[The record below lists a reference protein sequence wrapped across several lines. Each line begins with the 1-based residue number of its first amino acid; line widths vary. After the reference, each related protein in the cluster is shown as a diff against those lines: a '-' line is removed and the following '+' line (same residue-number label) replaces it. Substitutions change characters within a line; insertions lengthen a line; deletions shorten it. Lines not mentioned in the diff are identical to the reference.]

1 MFSVT
6 TWHKKHLLKQATS
19 ITYTL
24 EKKRFYS
31 YNIQRFVS
39 RFNSDRVKKLEVQF
53 DLYESSFLFWR
64 IDDQIN
70 TIYKK

>member
-1 MFSVT
+1 M
-6 TWHKKHLLKQATS
+6 
-19 ITYTL
+19 
-24 EKKRFYS
+24 
-31 YNIQRFVS
+31 S

>member
-1 MFSVT
+1 MFSFIT
-6 TWHKKHLLKQATS
+6 LHKKHLSKQAAS

-31 YNIQRFVS
+31 YNISRFIS

-64 IDDQIN
+64 IDNQIN